1 MKNRVIAMLLCLL
14 CMTALAACG
23 KAPQVSE
30 ASATETAQTF
40 GNAPVESPEMAQTV
54 PEEDSTGWRVSAK
67 AEDSAVN
74 QSVMA
79 AILCAQDG
87 LTYDPED
94 PVYFWRAV
102 GYLITLRSMD
112 ETFTSSGTDGTHLTA
127 ENLPIFTQAMFADYS
142 GEVPSVTEEDP
153 LVSRTEDGG
162 YLIHGPEVSLE
173 MALGEITPTQDGGYT
188 AQAELKNQGENQGVY
203 QVSLVDYT
211 GPEAGKALFRYS
223 LTGVTKLS

>member
-1 MKNRVIAMLLCLL
+1 MPGGIAGDGPDG
-14 CMTALAACG
+14 AGGGQHGLAG
-23 KAPQVSE
+23 KRQ
-30 ASATETAQTF
+30 
-40 GNAPVESPEMAQTV
+40 
-54 PEEDSTGWRVSAK
+54 

-127 ENLPIFTQAMFADYS
+127 ENLPIFVQAMFANYS

-173 MALGEITPTQDGGYT
+173 MALGGDHSQPGRRLYGSGGAEKSGRKPGRLSGEPGGLYRPRGGEGAVPLQPYRCHK
-188 AQAELKNQGENQGVY
+188 AQLRRK
-203 QVSLVDYT
+203 
-211 GPEAGKALFRYS
+211 
-223 LTGVTKLS
+223 

>member
-1 MKNRVIAMLLCLL
+1 MKNRAIAMLLCLS
-14 CMTALAACG
+14 CMMALSACG
-23 KAPQVSE
+23 EEAQVSE
-30 ASATETAQTF
+30 MSASETPQTF

-54 PEEDSTGWRVSAK
+54 PEEDSSGWRVTAK
-67 AEDSAVN
+67 AEYSAVN

-112 ETFTSSGTDGTHLTA
+112 ETFTSSEMDGTRVTS
-127 ENLPIFTQAMFADYS
+127 ENLPIFVQAMFGGYAGDI
-142 GEVPSVTEEDP
+142 PSVTEEDP

-162 YLIHGPEVSLE
+162 YLIHGPNVSLE
-173 MALGEITPTQDGGYT
+173 MALGEITPNQNGGYT

-203 QVSLVDYT
+203 QVTLVDYT
-211 GPEAGKALFRYS
+211 GPEAGKELFHYS
-223 LTGVTKLS
+223 LTGVTRLS

>member
-1 MKNRVIAMLLCLL
+1 MKNRVIAMLLCLS
-14 CMTALAACG
+14 CMLALAACG
-23 KAPQVSE
+23 KEAQVSE
-30 ASATETAQTF
+30 MSASETPQTF

-54 PEEDSTGWRVSAK
+54 PEEDSSGQVSAQ

-74 QSVMA
+74 QTVMA

-102 GYLITLRSMD
+102 GYLVTLRSMD

-127 ENLPIFTQAMFADYS
+127 ENLPIFVQAMFGDYS

-153 LVSRTEDGG
+153 LVSRTEDGD
-162 YLIHGPEVSLE
+162 YLIHGPDVSLE
-173 MALGEITPTQDGGYT
+173 MALGEITSNQDGGYT

-203 QVSLVDYT
+203 QVTLVDYT
-211 GPEAGKALFRYS
+211 GPEAGKELFRYS
-223 LTGVTKLS
+223 LAGITKLS

>member
-14 CMTALAACG
+14 CMMALAACG
-23 KAPQVSE
+23 KTPQVSE
-30 ASATETAQTF
+30 VPATETAQTF

-54 PEEDSTGWRVSAK
+54 PEEDSTGWRVSAE

-127 ENLPIFTQAMFADYS
+127 ENLPIFVQAMFANYS

-153 LVSRTEDGG
+153 L
-162 YLIHGPEVSLE
+162 
-173 MALGEITPTQDGGYT
+173 
-188 AQAELKNQGENQGVY
+188 
-203 QVSLVDYT
+203 
-211 GPEAGKALFRYS
+211 
-223 LTGVTKLS
+223 